1 MMDSGRITDKV
12 ECSDV
17 DFETTLQIIKVISIH
32 NDYIFNVLDKER
44 PDGIAVADSY
54 SSATRKAIISSLP
67 EYFKTDD
74 MKEVA
79 KSIGKSLRTVRRQV
93 ARAIEAGEI
102 LQVKHGEYKKI

>member
-1 MMDSGRITDKV
+1 
-12 ECSDV
+12 
-17 DFETTLQIIKVISIH
+17 
-32 NDYIFNVLDKER
+32 
-44 PDGIAVADSY
+44 
-54 SSATRKAIISSLP
+54 
-67 EYFKTDD
+67 